1 MIRRIFLFT
10 VALFVGLGAADYQV
24 RDMRDGIAEVR
35 VYGYDIYDKAIDIV
49 WMGEAYPAVSWNHNG
64 DLIMKAGELELSGGT
79 DSIMQAIEDG
89 YEEGTDLMQSIWDAW

>member
-1 MIRRIFLFT
+1 MIRRIFLFA

-24 RDMRDGIAEVR
+24 RDMRDGVAEVR
-35 VYGYDIYDKAIDIV
+35 VYGYDIHDKAIDIV
-49 WMGEAYPAVSWNHNG
+49 WMGEAYPAVSWNYNG

>member
-1 MIRRIFLFT
+1 MIRRIFLFA

-24 RDMRDGIAEVR
+24 RDMRDGVAEVR
-35 VYGYDIYDKAIDIV
+35 VYGYDIHDKTIDIV